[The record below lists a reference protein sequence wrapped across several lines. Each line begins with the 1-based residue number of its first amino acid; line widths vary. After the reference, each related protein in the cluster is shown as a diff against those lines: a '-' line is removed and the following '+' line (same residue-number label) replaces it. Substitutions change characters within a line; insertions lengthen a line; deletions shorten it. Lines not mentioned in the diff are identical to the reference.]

1 MAERERESQLRD
13 TVAREAERLQRAER
27 ERPGLLAQ
35 TAYLGSLAV
44 IFVLP
49 VVAGGYLGRWI
60 DQQLEGFSVRWTIS
74 LLLAGVAVGA
84 LNVYLFVRERT

>member
-1 MAERERESQLRD
+1 MGGDGHESRLRD

-84 LNVYLFVRERT
+84 LNVYLFVRERP

>member
-1 MAERERESQLRD
+1 MAGDGRESQLRD

>member
-1 MAERERESQLRD
+1 MAERGRESQLRD

-60 DQQLEGFSVRWTIS
+60 DQQLAGFSVRWTIS

>member
-1 MAERERESQLRD
+1 MAERGRESQLRD